1 MEAGFH
7 LVLVCWDDLANG
19 VLVFD
24 QEFSGATIAKVGV
37 HIRIKLIHV
46 HTHTSFW
53 SLIFT
58 GTQQVMPLF
67 EGFAEELCK
76 LLAKSG
82 FCGLHILII

>member
-24 QEFSGATIAKVGV
+24 QEFSSATIAKVGV

-46 HTHTSFW
+46 HTHTRFGC
-53 SLIFT
+53 LAFA
-58 GTQQVMPLF
+58 GTQQVVALF
-67 EGFAEELCK
+67 EGFAKELCK
-76 LLAKSG
+76 LFTEGG
-82 FCGLHILII
+82 FGGLHG